1 MKQDVV
7 EKKDSKTTEEKGEDM
22 NYKLSGALKRNRV
35 NLIIFLIL
43 WIFLAIVLIAPVTY
57 AWEQAVI
64 GGKLDVTIFIES
76 IITSPF
82 EAIGKLIEAGKFG
95 SYLKTLGGGTL
106 IYLIFLTVG
115 LVRTAPKHKY
125 TDIEHGSSDWSENGE
140 QYRILDSKK
149 GIILG
154 EKNYLPEDKRGNINV
169 LVVGRIR
176 IW

>member
-1 MKQDVV
+1 
-7 EKKDSKTTEEKGEDM
+7 M
-22 NYKLSGALKRNRV
+22 NYKLSGALKKNRV

-43 WIFLAIVLIAPVTY
+43 WIFLAIVLIAPMTY
-57 AWEQAVI
+57 AWTQATLE
-64 GGKLDVTIFIES
+64 GKLNLPIFVQS

-82 EAIGKLIEAGKFG
+82 EAIGKLIEDGNFV

-106 IYLIFLTVG
+106 IYLIFVTIG

-125 TDIEHGSSDWSENGE
+125 TDIEHGSSDWSTGGE
-140 QYRILDSKK
+140 QYRVLDNKK

-169 LVVGRIR
+169 LVVGRFR
-176 IW
+176 FW